1 MDEDGSN
8 EYIFPEDTLGNGN
21 CNYIYNEKFYKDELE
36 KFMFVDFPF
45 FVNLTLIN
53 TIQLFGE
60 HIISLYA
67 NYNMVTVCDVLL

>member
-21 CNYIYNEKFYKDELE
+21 YIYNEKFYKDELQ

-45 FVNLTLIN
+45 FVNLKLIN
-53 TIQLFGE
+53 TIELFGE
-60 HIISLYA
+60 RIISVYA